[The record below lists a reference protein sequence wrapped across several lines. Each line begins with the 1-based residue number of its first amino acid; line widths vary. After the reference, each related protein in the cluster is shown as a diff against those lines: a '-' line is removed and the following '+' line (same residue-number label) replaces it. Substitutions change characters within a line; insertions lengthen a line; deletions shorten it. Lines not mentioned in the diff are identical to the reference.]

1 MVAEGPSV
9 VYPELLIA
17 EDDGA
22 GEIVDA
28 GQVAADA
35 GPGQPPAQQ
44 IYKSPGGLSAF
55 SGTTAR
61 ISFPAQQLTGLS
73 PEDMFDT
80 LPDLSDASDKLLSLV
95 IPAKSSEGSVASTM
109 AQLQNKDTRE
119 NKKLK
124 RLGDTFERQRKEY
137 GGDLY
142 INVGETLRKLLGR
155 KAAPIDGQTASWR
168 PDALLQKANL
178 AILVSRMLSIPEKYQ
193 NDQFLEDIAGTF
205 PQPFTQRLGLS
216 ENLTPE
222 CSALAEATFR
232 LALEIRT
239 QEAIMLLA
247 RHIGKLNFDPDI
259 VLLQVFYDA
268 SDLKG
273 WTVSGLLITDLR
285 REAKD
290 TILERVERLRE
301 AFRYTVPKSSDGQ
314 PSGVESLQESF
325 PWTTFT
331 QQVVAWA
338 SQRLTEIEIQ
348 TTAYGGAQAICQ
360 GFIDVL
366 QSGRLR
372 QSLESDGVDDES
384 DGTEL
389 RLDYEAPSESR
400 ATSEPEDTLNRPT
413 KASELN
419 LPQFRSVD
427 P

>member
-1 MVAEGPSV
+1 MVAEDPSV
-9 VYPELLIA
+9 VYPDLLIA
-17 EDDGA
+17 EDDGG

-28 GQVAADA
+28 GEIVADA
-35 GPGQPPAQQ
+35 GPGQQPAQQ
-44 IYKSPGGLSAF
+44 NYKSPGSLSAF

-73 PEDMFDT
+73 PEDMSDT
-80 LPDLSDASDKLLSLV
+80 LPDLSDASDKLLSFV
-95 IPAKSSEGSVASTM
+95 IPAKSSEGSVASTV
-109 AQLQNKDTRE
+109 AQLENKDTRE
-119 NKKLK
+119 NEKLK

-137 GGDLY
+137 GGDSY
-142 INVGETLRKLLGR
+142 INVRATLRKLLGR
-155 KAAPIDGQTASWR
+155 NAGPVDEQTASWR

-178 AILVSRMLSIPEKYQ
+178 AILVSRMLSNPEKCQ
-193 NDQFLEDIAGTF
+193 NNQFLEDTAGTF

-216 ENLTPE
+216 ESLTPE

-259 VLLQVFYDA
+259 VLLQVFYDEN
-268 SDLKG
+268 SLKG
-273 WTVSGLLITDLR
+273 WTVSGLRITDLR
-285 REAKD
+285 KEAKD
-290 TILERVERLRE
+290 TILERVEHLRE
-301 AFRYTVPKSSDGQ
+301 AFGSNVLKPPDGQ

-338 SQRLTEIEIQ
+338 GQRLTEIEIQ
-348 TTAYGGAQAICQ
+348 TTTYGGAQAICQ
-360 GFIDVL
+360 GFIHVV

-372 QSLESDGVDDES
+372 QSLESDGIDDES

-389 RLDYEAPSESR
+389 RLDYETPSELR
-400 ATSEPEDTLNRPT
+400 ATSEQQDTLNRPT
-413 KASELN
+413 RVSELS
-419 LPQFRSVD
+419 LVQFRSVD